1 MTPGNQI
8 KPGFYE
14 RVVKRAFDIVL
25 SIAALIILSP
35 VTLLCAI
42 AIKLDDVHG
51 HVLFTQ
57 PRNGRY
63 GEVFRV
69 IKFRTM
75 KRELSDGN
83 VWATPSTLTKAGRI
97 IRLLSLDEIPQ
108 FLTILTGKMSFI
120 GPRPLLLSYYEWFN
134 ETERRRF
141 NVRPGLTGL
150 SQINGRANLDW
161 DKRFA
166 LDVEYAD
173 NISFWLDAKIFFKTF
188 GVILS
193 HKDVIPEGE
202 VPLEDFSE
210 YRRNQLR
217 KKKGTVVRLNTQPP
231 ENAYTSK
238 SMQA

>member
-1 MTPGNQI
+1 MKPNSALR
-8 KPGFYE
+8 PGFYE
-14 RVVKRAFDIVL
+14 RVVKRAFDVVL
-25 SIAALIILSP
+25 AVAALIILSP
-35 VTLLCAI
+35 VTLLCTA
-42 AIKLDDVHG
+42 AIKLDDIHG
-51 HVLFTQ
+51 PVLFRQ

-63 GEVFRV
+63 GEVFQV

-75 KRELSDGN
+75 KTELSDGN

-108 FLTILTGKMSFI
+108 FLSILTGKMSFI
-120 GPRPLLLSYYEWFN
+120 GPRPLLLSYYEWFS

-173 NISFWLDAKIFFKTF
+173 NISFKLDARIFFKTF
-188 GVILS
+188 GVILA

-202 VPLEDFSE
+202 SPLEDFSE
-210 YRRNQLR
+210 YRRKQLR
-217 KKKGTVVRLNTQPP
+217 KTNPVVKISPQPP
-231 ENAYTSK
+231 EDSYTSK
-238 SMQA
+238 SMRA

>member
-1 MTPGNQI
+1 MTPGSSY
-8 KPGFYE
+8 KADFYE
-14 RVVKRAFDIVL
+14 RIIKRAFDIVL
-25 SIAALIILSP
+25 AIVALIILSP
-35 VTLLCAI
+35 LALLCMA

-51 HVLFTQ
+51 KVFFRQ
-57 PRNGRY
+57 PRNGRN
-63 GEVFRV
+63 GEVFQI

-75 KRELSDGN
+75 KQELCDGN
-83 VWATPSTLTKAGRI
+83 VWAMPSTLTKAGRI

-108 FLTILTGKMSFI
+108 FLTILTGKLSFI
-120 GPRPLLLSYYEWFN
+120 GPRPLLLSYYEWFS

-173 NISFWLDAKIFFKTF
+173 NISFWLDVTIFFKTF

-193 HKDVIPEGE
+193 HRDVLPEGD

-210 YRRNQLR
+210 YRRKQLR
-217 KKKGTVVRLNTQPP
+217 KKKPVVKLSPQQP
-231 ENAYTSK
+231 ENTYTSK
-238 SMQA
+238 TMQA